1 MSSNKKLLFKM
12 GCCQGCARWLIGTVS
27 ICVIICAVICG
38 VVIYKKEKDKNWSKL
53 IKNNIPFIFI
63 LVTMCFAVVSA
74 LIGFLLCCCHARCLY
89 ITYLII
95 IIIVILIEV
104 AAIVLAFCFKDKI
117 IDGIRE
123 NWSKEKFEKSRRQVE
138 SDLKCCGFD
147 NTTEESES
155 DCGYPYDSSKDP
167 PLEACY
173 PKIKREI
180 DSHMKGL
187 RIAVI
192 VMGVVELVLFICACY
207 LVCSSGGDGEGISKF

>member
-1 MSSNKKLLFKM
+1 M

-63 LVTMCFAVVSA
+63 LVTMCFAVVSS

-95 IIIVILIEV
+95 IIIVIILEI

-117 IDGIRE
+117 IDGIDE
-123 NWSKEKFEKSRRQVE
+123 NWTKDKYKESRQTIERE
-138 SDLKCCGFD
+138 YKCCGFKNVTQD
-147 NTTEESES
+147 IGHA
-155 DCGYPYDSSKDP
+155 DCGYDWKEEETPKP
-167 PLEACY
+167 CY
-173 PKIKREI
+173 NKINDEI
-180 DSHMKGL
+180 NSHMKGL
-187 RIAVI
+187 KIAVI
-192 VMGVVELVLFICACY
+192 VMAVVEVVLFICAIY
-207 LVCSSGGDGEGISKF
+207 LVCSSDKDGEGISKF